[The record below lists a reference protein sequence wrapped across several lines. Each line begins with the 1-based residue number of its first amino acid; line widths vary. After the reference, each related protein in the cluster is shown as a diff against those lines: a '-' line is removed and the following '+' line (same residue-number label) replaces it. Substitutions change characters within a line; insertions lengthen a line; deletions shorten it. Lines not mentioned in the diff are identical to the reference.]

1 MKKNN
6 EMATPFSAIL
16 AIVLLMCFAAP
27 AAAQFDAYSFRIGKL
42 TFSEKPERLTI
53 AAPMAPPLHVPILPT
68 VGEWPPVL
76 LEENGTVGIG
86 EVVFDSASGKIA
98 PSRKEQRGFI
108 QLTRGL
114 SVKPDKHGFT
124 LNRRGTR
131 CHVTRTALGLSKD
144 KSPRDYLKWRYLRIV
159 PSDTAVLALTRQD
172 IDEPGKPA
180 HAYAV
185 SHIDMA
191 GCKVSGKVDLGDP
204 DFLVELAWSRNGGW
218 WITGAIETTLLRSND
233 GVTWTQVPFN
243 GEISGLISSYA
254 VSDSEIWLAGL
265 MTDAAHPENDPF
277 DLLVSRD
284 AGKTWTGVRPG
295 DDLRRSMPAY
305 WLAGARRTSVDWKKN
320 G

>member
-1 MKKNN
+1 MNKNN
-6 EMATPFSAIL
+6 GIATPSSAML
-16 AIVLLMCFAAP
+16 ATTLLMCFAAP

-42 TFSEKPERLTI
+42 TFSEKPGRLTI
-53 AAPMAPPLHVPILPT
+53 AAPTGRPLHVPLLPT

-76 LEENGTVGIG
+76 FEENGNAGVGD
-86 EVVFDSASGKIA
+86 VLLDSASGTIGTA
-98 PSRKEQRGFI
+98 RKNQRGFI
-108 QLTRGL
+108 ELTRGL
-114 SVKPDKHGFT
+114 SVKPGEHGFT
-124 LNRRGTR
+124 LHRQGMR
-131 CHVTRTALGLSKD
+131 CHLTRTTLGLSKD
-144 KSPRDYLKWRYLRIV
+144 KSPRAYLKWRYLRIV
-159 PSDTAVLALTRQD
+159 PSDTAVLAMTRQD
-172 IDEPGKPA
+172 IDDPGKPA

-191 GCKVSGKVDLGDP
+191 ACKVSRKVDLGDP

-218 WITGAIETTLLRSND
+218 WITGSIETTLLRSKD
-233 GVTWTQVPFN
+233 GLTWTRVPFD

-284 AGKTWTGVRPG
+284 AGKTWTGVRRG
-295 DDLRRSMPAY
+295 DALRRSMPAY
-305 WLAGARRTSVDWKKN
+305 WLGARRTPVDLKKN